1 MGGGGAAVVR
11 PTPTPSAESIGAV
24 AAQEGAHVHEFDDAN
39 GRRAWL
45 ARSPWYGSTLCAGG
59 AAIEAAYPSTLGL
72 HLPQV

>member
-1 MGGGGAAVVR
+1 MHGVGFVL
-11 PTPTPSAESIGAV
+11 
-24 AAQEGAHVHEFDDAN
+24 QEGAANQPAAGGATEYDAN

-59 AAIEAAYPSTLGL
+59 AAIEAAYPRTLGL